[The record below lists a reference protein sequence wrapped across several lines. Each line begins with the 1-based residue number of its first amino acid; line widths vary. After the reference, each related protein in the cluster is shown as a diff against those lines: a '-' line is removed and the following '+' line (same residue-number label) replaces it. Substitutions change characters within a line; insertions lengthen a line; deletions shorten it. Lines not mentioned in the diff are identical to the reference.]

1 VQASARAQM
10 AARVRA
16 QAVAGGA
23 AFVLAVVAFTALA
36 NGAGEARSRG
46 GLSSQLAQTTSK
58 LGSFERKL
66 NSDKSRLQTVIHRLG
81 QIKSAEAQIKQ
92 EQAELLA
99 KERKTRDDMHEA
111 RNKVVS
117 LKYKIHNMKAVAFSN
132 AMFGLSG
139 KSEQQ
144 ARARTRL
151 ERKARRLEGQREQE
165 VRDEDRQTGPRNVK
179 REVSH
184 VLRVD
189 AGHAA
194 QHPALRRAAQS
205 LHTRSGT
212 RASNAAGVIAAGLKK
227 TLEQANN
234 LRNEARS
241 RAAAR
246 LQQKAQT
253 LEKERDARE
262 KQRKQRE
269 AEAIAREAAE
279 MEAKA
284 RRVNAAKAAAK
295 ERRDV
300 SRMQAEVLRRRVA
313 TIATPKPAARV
324 PSAHRDTPSERAA
337 QHRPLSLSEAA
348 DLAAKRAQQAQQM
361 AFMRSPQYWSSQQVP
376 HTTKI
381 FGNMPALPLLAPLD
395 PAVAD
400 K

>member
-1 VQASARAQM
+1 M
-10 AARVRA
+10 AARLRA

-46 GLSSQLAQTTSK
+46 GLSSELAQTSSK

-81 QIKSAEAQIKQ
+81 QIRSAEAQIKQ

-139 KSEQQ
+139 KSEQH
-144 ARARTRL
+144 ARARARL
-151 ERKARRLEGQREQE
+151 ERKAQRLEGQREQE
-165 VRDEDRQTGPRNVK
+165 VHNQNHQPVPRYVK

-212 RASNAAGVIAAGLKK
+212 RVSNASIIAAGLKK
-227 TLEQANN
+227 TLEQADK

-262 KQRKQRE
+262 KQKKQRE

-284 RRVNAAKAAAK
+284 RRVNAAKAAAT

-324 PSAHRDTPSERAA
+324 PSAHRDMPSDRAV

-348 DLAAKRAQQAQQM
+348 DLAAKRAQQAQKM
-361 AFMRSPQYWSSQQVP
+361 AFMRSPQYWASQQVP
-376 HTTKI
+376 RTTKI